1 MLISVPT
8 NRIGATHVP
17 LAGLTLPPVGDF
29 WTLVQGQVLG
39 GSPTGFQVLLAAT
52 GAVALLAW
60 GFKAVS
66 RQARRMK
73 KRIEE

>member
-1 MLISVPT
+1 MLILLPR
-8 NRIGATHVP
+8 NRIAATHVP
-17 LAGLTLPPVGDF
+17 LAGLTLPAVGDF

-52 GAVALLAW
+52 GVVALVSW

-66 RQARRMK
+66 RQARRME